1 MEADVSPLIIAIRIM
16 SQEPEKPFN
25 ESRLQDAEYRDRLMR
40 KLNCL
45 IAVLEVANAKVKKS
59 LAGPEPDVERLEKIQ
74 TNLKSTLEVCR
85 RARKALERREALPEG
100 LPDTLTEVARKSRQ
114 SRSGQTPTYLPRGAG
129 IEMSS
134 TEEKSRFVR
143 MGKISPQE
151 IQSCDLDE
159 LLRKF

>member
-1 MEADVSPLIIAIRIM
+1 M

-25 ESRLQDAEYRDRLMR
+25 EARLQDAEYRDRLMR

-59 LAGPEPDVERLEKIQ
+59 LAGPEPDTDRLEKIQ

-100 LPDTLTEVARKSRQ
+100 LPDTLTEVVRKS
-114 SRSGQTPTYLPRGAG
+114 GQANFERRPTYLPRGSSV
-129 IEMSS
+129 EMSNK
-134 TEEKSRFVR
+134 EEQARFVR
-143 MGKISPQE
+143 MGKITTDE
-151 IQSCDLDE
+151 IQNVDFDDLASK
-159 LLRKF
+159 L

>member
-1 MEADVSPLIIAIRIM
+1 M

-25 ESRLQDAEYRDRLMR
+25 ESRLQDAEYRERLMR

-59 LAGPEPDVERLEKIQ
+59 LSGPEPDVERLEKIK
-74 TNLKSTLEVCR
+74 TNLTSTLEVCR

-100 LPDTLTEVARKSRQ
+100 LPETLTEVARRAKS
-114 SRSGQTPTYLPRGAG
+114 SSSGSAPTYLPHGAG

-134 TEEKSRFVR
+134 KEENSRFVR
-143 MGKISPQE
+143 MGKISQQE
-151 IQSCDLDE
+151 VASCDLDD
-159 LLRKF
+159 LISKL